1 VLGEGYSGLI
11 GIWTRYFFG
20 GEFSSFCRGFWRK
33 WVAERGFLMVNLW
46 WIRGESW
53 LVDGG
58 FLRTKNMPRISD
70 LFFGDSDSGI
80 IGAGFGAQERR
91 IALTRLR
98 SRG

>member
-1 VLGEGYSGLI
+1 
-11 GIWTRYFFG
+11 
-20 GEFSSFCRGFWRK
+20 
-33 WVAERGFLMVNLW
+33 VAERGFLMVNLW

-58 FLRTKNMPRISD
+58 FFRTKDMPRISD
-70 LFFGDSDSGI
+70 LFFAIPIRESLAAGCG
-80 IGAGFGAQERR
+80 GAWERR